1 MTDPND
7 FLDPAAEPEL
17 EPELEHAPD
26 RFFSMATLLRNL
38 PFMVALALAIFGVAY
53 SNFSGHTINGYWEFL
68 AIAMGLVCI
77 ATGWP
82 NAPERKTRFH
92 LVWTQRSTAIGSSWR
107 SQWGLCASPLD
118 GPMRLS
124 ARRGST

>member
-7 FLDPAAEPEL
+7 FLDPVAEPEL

-53 SNFSGHTINGYWEFL
+53 SNFSGHTINGYL
-68 AIAMGLVCI
+68 GVPRNRNGACVYRHRMA
-77 ATGWP
+77 
-82 NAPERKTRFH
+82 
-92 LVWTQRSTAIGSSWR
+92 Q
-107 SQWGLCASPLD
+107 CA
-118 GPMRLS
+118 
-124 ARRGST
+124 